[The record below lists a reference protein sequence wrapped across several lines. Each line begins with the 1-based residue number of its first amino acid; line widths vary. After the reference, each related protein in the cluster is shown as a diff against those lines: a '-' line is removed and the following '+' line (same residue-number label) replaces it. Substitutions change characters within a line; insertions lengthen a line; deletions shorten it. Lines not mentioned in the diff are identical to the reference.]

1 MEIIENLKK
10 KIEENVE
17 LNTNQ
22 VLSISAVNSILKK
35 PFDRDGI
42 ATKTFNNH
50 FNNPKSEYYHMT
62 VEQIINKWETKAA
75 TSRQYGSMLDEYI
88 GYNLNNDQDG
98 LEMFNLDYDRDGDE
112 RLNNICN
119 SFDTFVND
127 YLKSHPELVFV
138 TREQMIYYQIPGTDQ
153 YIRGRFDALFYNT
166 NTNRFLIVDWKTS
179 NEIEHKPGPWTGKL
193 LGPAKDLLDMDWYTY
208 SIQVYFY
215 KTALENGY
223 LPEGVGVDC
232 VIVQL
237 PGHIIQ
243 ESNTNFMVHNPAF
256 EYNKDLLDRIFVFA
270 HKKNILMNKKN
281 G

>member
-1 MEIIENLKK
+1 M
-10 KIEENVE
+10 
-17 LNTNQ
+17 
-22 VLSISAVNSILKK
+22 KK

-127 YLKSHPELVFV
+127 YLKQHPTLMVASISAIV
-138 TREQMIYYQIPGTDQ
+138 TILSFAFSPYFSFITFFRILNAIAGSVVVPDLDITLSEIS
-153 YIRGRFDALFYNT
+153 LS
-166 NTNRFLIVDWKTS
+166 LIKS
-179 NEIEHKPGPWTGKL
+179 NKSFI
-193 LGPAKDLLDMDWYTY
+193 
-208 SIQVYFY
+208 
-215 KTALENGY
+215 
-223 LPEGVGVDC
+223 
-232 VIVQL
+232 
-237 PGHIIQ
+237 
-243 ESNTNFMVHNPAF
+243 
-256 EYNKDLLDRIFVFA
+256 
-270 HKKNILMNKKN
+270 
-281 G
+281 